1 MTLYLFT
8 IIAAIVSYALTA
20 RIILKDKRKGTLKD
34 SVSDYFITP
43 DEAVL
48 PGRIFSVLLPLV
60 LIWTF
65 IKIFIEAFVIVWHWI
80 N

>member
-1 MTLYLFT
+1 MTLYLFF
-8 IIAAIVSYALTA
+8 IIAAIVSLIFTV
-20 RIILKDKRKGTLKD
+20 RIIILDIRKDKKKD
-34 SVSDYFITP
+34 SFSDYFITP

-65 IKIFIEAFVIVWHWI
+65 AKIFYEAFKIILEWI